1 MVGHK
6 SILHNTK
13 ANCISIFCG
22 YKLTKIYAILQI
34 QIKITLISYSGT
46 HLLACLLP
54 PLLGQI
60 RSVVKMECLRVPRA
74 IIANK

>member
-13 ANCISIFCG
+13 ANCISIFVD
-22 YKLTKIYAILQI
+22 KLTKSYAILQI

-46 HLLACLLP
+46 HLLHTAMPRCF
-54 PLLGQI
+54 GA
-60 RSVVKMECLRVPRA
+60 VPTDLARFS
-74 IIANK
+74 